1 MRNSASLSVFNNFI
15 GVPFCKVMAIELI
28 FKSFSYRT
36 FRKGL
41 EKIVSPIFYKLN
53 KITTNISLALERK
66 YFFLN
71 AEWLLNW
78 IDSHLQGPQCKFQRS
93 HFLSF
98 VYTRSPFSH
107 KDWLHRSWIQAL
119 IRQSAMRSLKLKNC
133 VYQLLFNWMF

>member
-15 GVPFCKVMAIELI
+15 GVSFCKVNGFWVDLQVL
-28 FKSFSYRT
+28 FLQDHLKRV
-36 FRKGL
+36 RKNCESNFL
-41 EKIVSPIFYKLN
+41 QTKQDN
-53 KITTNISLALERK
+53 ITTNISLALERK

-78 IDSHLQGPQCKFQRS
+78 IDIHLQSPQCKFQRS

-98 VYTRSPFSH
+98 VYMGSPFPC

-119 IRQSAMRSLKLKNC
+119 IRQSAMRSLK
-133 VYQLLFNWMF
+133 